1 MNELKRLLSFV
12 RRAVD
17 DYGMIN
23 DGDVIA
29 VGVSGG
35 KDSLALLK
43 TLAEM
48 RRFYPKKYE
57 VKAITIDMGFEGSN
71 FSTIEDYCNVIV
83 EQHLQKHG
91 TVAKSDYSG
100 TNYSCLN

>member
-1 MNELKRLLSFV
+1 MNELKRMLSFI

-17 DYGMIN
+17 DYSMIEE
-23 DGDVIA
+23 GDVIA

-48 RRFYPKKYE
+48 RRF
-57 VKAITIDMGFEGSN
+57 
-71 FSTIEDYCNVIV
+71 
-83 EQHLQKHG
+83 
-91 TVAKSDYSG
+91 
-100 TNYSCLN
+100 